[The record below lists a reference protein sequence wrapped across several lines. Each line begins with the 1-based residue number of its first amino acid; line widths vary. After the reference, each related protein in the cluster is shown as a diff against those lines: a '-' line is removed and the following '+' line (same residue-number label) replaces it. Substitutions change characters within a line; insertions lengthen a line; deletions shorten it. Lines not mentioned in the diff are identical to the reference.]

1 MGAKIATFGHHAV
14 LRLFDDFLPAT
25 LRRPR
30 LPGGVGP
37 VGVVDHGG
45 RRHHAA
51 ATIAAKIEMMHQQ
64 ALRVRKNAPK
74 EAAFDPVGNPV
85 FARSSR
91 YG

>member
-45 RRHHAA
+45 HRHQLP

-64 ALRVRKNAPK
+64 ALRVRPQ
-74 EAAFDPVGNPV
+74 ERTEGGGV
-85 FARSSR
+85 
-91 YG
+91 